1 VALAGA
7 TMLPPLALAESQ
19 SADAVLPA
27 GMSTNWD
34 ETSVVAVNAKRS
46 QASLD
51 GLWRFIPAAAG
62 ETAPPKAGWAYIK
75 VPGSWGNRR
84 HRGQSSENESQPSDF
99 VALGSGPQ
107 WDNYDGA
114 KVASAWYERQVPI
127 PVDWRG
133 RAISLRFDRVCTD
146 AIVYVNGVD
155 CGRVPWPWGSVDI
168 THAVTP
174 GKTADIRVLVAAI
187 ADSQKVGHFWQNAFM
202 AVTYSA
208 AKLAT
213 RGLTGSVYLESRLS
227 EAHVSDAFVRT
238 STRNKDVALEVDLSG
253 VKQAGRVHFIAD
265 MLNEKGEVDPRH
277 VGRHGWGLSDPRW
290 QQLLASAKEMFAGL
304 KKLDPTRAYYSHEGS
319 DTGDVHSANCYL
331 DVLPLQE
338 REEWLSAWAE
348 SGDMP
353 VSMTEFGTPTDCSF
367 RRGHDGFGTNIH
379 SEPLLTE
386 FVATYFGTDI
396 YASEGSKYRQWL
408 HDQFISGM
416 DYKTSQDQLEQF
428 PVMPKIQGLY
438 RTNTW
443 RSWRTAGLP
452 GGLKTWS
459 WLQDELKEINYPTLA
474 WIAGP
479 PEAYTAK
486 DHHFGAGEKFHKQ
499 IVLINDTRQP
509 QDFTATWI
517 ATVDGQTVGQGEL
530 HGKLETS
537 EIRKLPF
544 EITAPQVEAG
554 DKADGQIALTATIG
568 GVTHHDAFAFRVL
581 GASQRASG
589 RVAVVDPDGL
599 TGKML
604 ASLGYTPQAWNGGAA
619 PLVVVGRNSLKNDP
633 ALGAK
638 LEPFVRAGGR
648 VLIFAQDPAWMT
660 EALGWR
666 VCPKVSWR
674 GMAEQDRG
682 EFSAGKN
689 AGCEDVG
696 CGRRL
701 GARWPGREGG
711 FGRAQ
716 HLPGERR

>member
-1 VALAGA
+1 
-7 TMLPPLALAESQ
+7 
-19 SADAVLPA
+19 
-27 GMSTNWD
+27 
-34 ETSVVAVNAKRS
+34 
-46 QASLD
+46 
-51 GLWRFIPAAAG
+51 
-62 ETAPPKAGWAYIK
+62 
-75 VPGSWGNRR
+75 
-84 HRGQSSENESQPSDF
+84 

-589 RVAVVDPDGL
+589 RVAVVDPDGPDRQDAGEPGL
-599 TGKML
+599 YAPGL
-604 ASLGYTPQAWNGGAA
+604 EWRGG
-619 PLVVVGRNSLKNDP
+619 S
-633 ALGAK
+633 
-638 LEPFVRAGGR
+638 AGG
-648 VLIFAQDPAWMT
+648 
-660 EALGWR
+660 
-666 VCPKVSWR
+666 
-674 GMAEQDRG
+674 
-682 EFSAGKN
+682 
-689 AGCEDVG
+689 
-696 CGRRL
+696 CG
-701 GARWPGREGG
+701 P
-711 FGRAQ
+711 Q
-716 HLPGERR
+716 